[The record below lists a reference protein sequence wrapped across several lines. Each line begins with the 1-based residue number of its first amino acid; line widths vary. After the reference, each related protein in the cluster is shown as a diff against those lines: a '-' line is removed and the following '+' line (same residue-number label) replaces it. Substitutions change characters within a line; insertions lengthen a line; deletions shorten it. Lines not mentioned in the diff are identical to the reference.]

1 MSQQETNNS
10 VVSPSVPSTGTMEL
24 VTSHSE
30 SFSSIGGGKLS
41 PTSSL
46 SLTRNRSG
54 KSTKVIGDIGYAFWK
69 EFEAQGWFTGTGL
82 L

>member
-1 MSQQETNNS
+1 MTS
-10 VVSPSVPSTGTMEL
+10 
-24 VTSHSE
+24 VTSHLE
-30 SFSSIGGGKLS
+30 SFSSFGGVKLS
-41 PTSSL
+41 PTLLL